1 MSITLPYGDVREFAG
16 KVALVTGGS
25 RGIGRA
31 IALAFAQLGC
41 RVAICYRQSQAAAE
55 AVCAEA
61 TEAGGKMRAYM
72 ADVGQSEAAHALVHT
87 VIDEYGR
94 IDILVNNAGVFP
106 RAPVVDITDE
116 EWEETLRSSLYS
128 TFYCSRAVLPHMIR
142 QGGGVIVNLGS
153 IAGKRG
159 SRFHA
164 AYAAAKGGVFAFTRS
179 LAKEAVTYGIRVNA
193 VCPGR
198 VETEIFGS
206 QLDEA
211 ERARFLSEAPIGR
224 LSTPE
229 EVASAVVFLASSA
242 SSYVIGESL
251 DVDGGLVMD

>member
-1 MSITLPYGDVREFAG
+1 MSITLPYGDAREFEG
-16 KVALVTGGS
+16 KVVLVTGGS

-31 IALAFAQLGC
+31 AALAFARLGC
-41 RVAICYRQSQAAAE
+41 RVAICYRTSQAAAE
-55 AVCAEA
+55 AVCEEA
-61 TEAGGKMRAYM
+61 RAAGGEIRAFA
-72 ADVGQSEAAHALVHT
+72 ADVGQSDAARGLVDA
-87 VIDEYGR
+87 VMSGYGR

-106 RAPVVDITDE
+106 RTPVADITDE

-142 QGGGVIVNLGS
+142 QGGGAIINLGS

-179 LAKEAVTYGIRVNA
+179 LAKEAIPHGIRVNA

-211 ERARFLSEAPIGR
+211 ERERFVSEAPIGR

-229 EVASAVVFLASSA
+229 EVASAIVFLASSA
-242 SSYVIGESL
+242 SSYVVGESL

>member
-1 MSITLPYGDVREFAG
+1 LSVALPYGDAREFVG

-31 IALAFAQLGC
+31 VALAFARLGC
-41 RVAICYRQSQAAAE
+41 RAAICYRQSQAAAE
-55 AVCAEA
+55 AVCGEA
-61 TEAGGKMRAYM
+61 RAAGGEMRAYM
-72 ADVGQSEAAHALVHT
+72 ADVGQSAAARDLVEAVLA
-87 VIDEYGR
+87 DYGR

-106 RAPVVDITDE
+106 RTPVADITDE

-128 TFYCSRAVLPHMIR
+128 TFYCSRAVLPHMIE

-164 AYAAAKGGVFAFTRS
+164 SYAAAKGGVFAFTRS
-179 LAKEAVTYGIRVNA
+179 LAKEAIPYGIRVNA

-211 ERARFLSEAPIGR
+211 ERARFMNEAPIGR

-242 SSYVIGESL
+242 SSYVVGESL